1 MTHTEFLSSI
11 LRTVRETGAV
21 SALDE
26 LRSERPSFDGAGYHD
41 TKAVFYVWAID
52 RLVAGGLSDFGVLW
66 HPLLEAHSPQVWWS
80 AATLASAA
88 AASQAQGGPQKAG
101 REKSS
106 AAAPR
111 AERGS
116 RQKQLAPKASCR
128 AHHAGRRPLC

>member
-21 SALDE
+21 SALDQ

-88 AASQAQGGPQKAG
+88 AADRFVPSELACAGEPQP
-101 REKSS
+101 REPKVLL
-106 AAAPR
+106 AA
-111 AERGS
+111 
-116 RQKQLAPKASCR
+116 
-128 AHHAGRRPLC
+128 